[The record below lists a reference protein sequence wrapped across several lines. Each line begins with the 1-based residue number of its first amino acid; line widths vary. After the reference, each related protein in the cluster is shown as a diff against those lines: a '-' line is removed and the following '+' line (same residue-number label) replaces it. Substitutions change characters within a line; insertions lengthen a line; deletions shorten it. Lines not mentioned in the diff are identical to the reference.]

1 MTYKDNF
8 VVEVKSNGKILRV
21 KDNAVFL
28 PFGSEYTLLLKNL
41 NSRRASVNIS
51 IDGDDVL
58 DNHSLILDANSS
70 TELEGFLHGNVA
82 RNRFRFINKTK
93 QISDYRGD
101 RADDGLI
108 RVEFAFEKPQPKPMI
123 EKVIKEVHHYYN
135 PPIQFTYYGT
145 NADWTYH
152 YNQSSAGKNV
162 SESETVMYSNCNT
175 PLKSRSFSPDIKSR
189 EVDISSLGVQ
199 NASENPNA
207 DEGITVKGSEVHQQ
221 FNYASF
227 GELEEANVIV
237 ISLKG
242 ISQTGNNV
250 SQPITTKDKLTC
262 SSCGTKSKSSF
273 KFCPNCGTFLE

>member
-1 MTYKDNF
+1 MTYKDHF

-21 KDNAVFL
+21 KDDAVFL

-41 NSRRASVNIS
+41 HSRRASVNVS

-70 TELEGFLHGNVA
+70 TELEGFLRGNVA

-93 QISDYRGD
+93 EISEHRGD
-101 RADDGLI
+101 KADDGLI
-108 RVEFAFEKPQPKPMI
+108 RIEFAFEKPQIQPMI
-123 EKVIKEVHHYYN
+123 EKTIKEVHHHYD
-135 PPIQFTYYGT
+135 PPVKFSYYGT
-145 NADWTYH
+145 NADWIYTD
-152 YNQSSAGKNV
+152 NKSSAGKTPHDG
-162 SESETVMYSNCNT
+162 ESVMYTNCGS
-175 PLKSRSFSPDIKSR
+175 PPVSRSITDLSSNVTMD
-189 EVDISSLGVQ
+189 SLGVQ
-199 NASENPNA
+199 NISEIPNV

-221 FNYASF
+221 FNYTSI
-227 GELEEANVIV
+227 GELEESNVIV

-242 ISQTGNNV
+242 LKDSGTPV
-250 SQPITTKDKLTC
+250 AQPVTTKDKLTC

>member
-21 KDNAVFL
+21 KDNSVFL

-70 TELEGFLHGNVA
+70 TELEGFLRGNVA

-101 RADDGLI
+101 KPDDGLI
-108 RVEFAFEKPQPKPMI
+108 RVEFAFEKPQPELKI
-123 EKVIKEVHHYYN
+123 ENVIREVHHHYN
-135 PPIQFTYYGT
+135 PPMKFTYYGT
-145 NADWTYH
+145 NADWSYTD
-152 YNQSSAGKNV
+152 NNSSAGKTPHDG
-162 SESETVMYSNCNT
+162 EAVMYSN
-175 PLKSRSFSPDIKSR
+175 SAGERSIESNVTFD
-189 EVDISSLGVQ
+189 SLGVQ
-199 NASENPNA
+199 NVSEIPNA

-221 FNYASF
+221 FNYASI
-227 GELEEANVIV
+227 GELEESTVII

-242 ISQTGNNV
+242 ITQTGSNV